1 MKTVVVGY
9 DGTDTARLAVLEAA
23 ALARAFDAELHLV
36 HVVDDDRLRQGMIT
50 ADVQEHSEAAAA
62 AQIDAL
68 LSPAGL
74 KQEIA
79 DLTTHVEVVS
89 GAAARCILDYVSSI
103 GADLIVVGN
112 RRVQGIE
119 RLLGSV
125 AIDVL
130 RHAPCSVYVAHTG

>member
-1 MKTVVVGY
+1 VKTVVVGY

-23 ALARAFDAELHLV
+23 ALARSFDAELHLV
-36 HVVDDDRLRQGMIT
+36 HVVDDD
-50 ADVQEHSEAAAA
+50 DQEHSDEAAAA
-62 AQIDAL
+62 AIDAL

-74 KQEIA
+74 KEEIA

-89 GAAARCILDYVSSI
+89 GSAARCILDYVSSI
-103 GADLIVVGN
+103 GAELIVVGN

>member
-1 MKTVVVGY
+1 MLQDDESVPAKRLRVGS
-9 DGTDTARLAVLEAA
+9 G
-23 ALARAFDAELHLV
+23 DAS
-36 HVVDDDRLRQGMIT
+36 HVVFG
-50 ADVQEHSEAAAA
+50 ADVQEHSEEAAV
-62 AQIDAL
+62 AQIDTL

-74 KQEIA
+74 SDEIA

-103 GADLIVVGN
+103 GANLIVVGN